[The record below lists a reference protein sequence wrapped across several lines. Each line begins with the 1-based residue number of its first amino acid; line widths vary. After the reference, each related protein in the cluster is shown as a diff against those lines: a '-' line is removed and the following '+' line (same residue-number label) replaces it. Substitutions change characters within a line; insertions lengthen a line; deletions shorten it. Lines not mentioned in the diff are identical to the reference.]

1 MQFPLQKV
9 GDGGSFQQAGFS
21 YTNYEKLTGREA
33 MGKLQGADM
42 VTILINLFIKNKE
55 DVKDPKVRQQYG
67 MICGTVGIVLNVLL
81 FLGKF
86 LAGAVSHSISITA
99 DAFNNLSDAGSSC
112 VTLVGFKMA
121 GAKPDV
127 GHPFGHGRI
136 EYIAGL
142 IVSGAILLMA
152 VELVRTSVEKALH
165 PEPVEFKAL
174 TAVVLLVSILVKVYM
189 AYYNYRIGKKLGSA
203 AMRATATDSLSD
215 TCATTVVLL
224 SAIVGEVFGIQID
237 GFCGILVGLF
247 IFYAGVSAAKETLD
261 PLLGQAPEETLV
273 LQIEEIVL
281 SHQEVRGIHDLLV
294 HDYGPGRLM
303 ISLHAEV
310 PAEGDI
316 LELHDVIDNIEVE
329 LRRKLNCDAVIH
341 MDPVVTEDKHILYLK
356 QKVGEIIQGID
367 PVISMHDFRVVAGPT
382 HTNLIFDIVV
392 PYEYRLSDEA
402 LVGQI
407 QGRVAKDLGE
417 GHFVVIQVDKA
428 YCK

>member
-1 MQFPLQKV
+1 
-9 GDGGSFQQAGFS
+9 
-21 YTNYEKLTGREA
+21 
-33 MGKLQGADM
+33 M
-42 VTILINLFIKNKE
+42 VTILINLLIQNKE
-55 DVKDPKVRQQYG
+55 DVKNPKVRQQYG
-67 MICGTVGIVLNVLL
+67 MICGLVGIALNILL
-81 FLGKF
+81 FVGKF
-86 LAGAVSHSISITA
+86 AAGAISHSISITA

-152 VELVRTSVEKALH
+152 VELVRTSIDKVLH
-165 PEPVEFKAL
+165 PQPVEFKAL
-174 TAVVLLVSILVKVYM
+174 TAVVLLASILVKIYM
-189 AYYNYRIGKKLGSA
+189 AYYNYRIGKKLSSA
-203 AMRATATDSLSD
+203 AMRATATDSLGD
-215 TCATTVVLL
+215 TCATTVVLV
-224 SAIVGEVFGIQID
+224 SAIIGEAFHIQID
-237 GFCGILVGLF
+237 GYCGILVGLF

-273 LQIEEIVL
+273 RQIEEIVL
-281 SHQEVRGIHDLLV
+281 SHEEICGIHDLLV

-316 LELHDVIDNIEVE
+316 LELHDVIDNTEVE

-356 QKVGEIIQGID
+356 ENIEEIIKKID

-392 PYEYRLSDEA
+392 PYDYRISDEG

-407 QGRVAKDLGE
+407 QECAAKKLGE
-417 GHFVVIQVDKA
+417 GHFVVVQVDKA

>member
-1 MQFPLQKV
+1 
-9 GDGGSFQQAGFS
+9 
-21 YTNYEKLTGREA
+21 
-33 MGKLQGADM
+33 M
-42 VTILINLFIKNKE
+42 VTILINLLIQNKE
-55 DVKDPKVRQQYG
+55 DVKNPKVRQQYG
-67 MICGTVGIVLNVLL
+67 MICGLVGIALNILL
-81 FLGKF
+81 FVGKF
-86 LAGAVSHSISITA
+86 AAGAISHSISITA

-152 VELVRTSVEKALH
+152 VELVRTSIDKVLH
-165 PEPVEFKAL
+165 PQPVEFKAL
-174 TAVVLLVSILVKVYM
+174 TAVVLLASILVKIYM
-189 AYYNYRIGKKLGSA
+189 AYYNYRIGKKLSSA
-203 AMRATATDSLSD
+203 AMRATATDSLGD
-215 TCATTVVLL
+215 TCATTVVLA
-224 SAIVGEVFGIQID
+224 SAIIGEAFHIQID
-237 GFCGILVGLF
+237 GYCGILVGLF

-273 LQIEEIVL
+273 RQIEEIVL
-281 SHQEVRGIHDLLV
+281 SHEEICGIHDLLV

-316 LELHDVIDNIEVE
+316 LELHDVIDNTEVE

-356 QKVGEIIQGID
+356 ENIEEIIKKID

-392 PYEYRLSDEA
+392 PYDYRISDEG

-407 QGRVAKDLGE
+407 QECAAKKLGE
-417 GHFVVIQVDKA
+417 GHFVVVQVDKA

>member
-1 MQFPLQKV
+1 M
-9 GDGGSFQQAGFS
+9 
-21 YTNYEKLTGREA
+21 GR
-33 MGKLQGADM
+33 LQGADM
-42 VTILINLFIKNKE
+42 VTILINLLIQNKE
-55 DVKDPKVRQQYG
+55 DVKNPKVRQQYG
-67 MICGTVGIVLNVLL
+67 MICGLVGIALNILL
-81 FLGKF
+81 FVGKF
-86 LAGAVSHSISITA
+86 AAGAISHSISITA

-152 VELVRTSVEKALH
+152 VELVRTSIDKVLH
-165 PEPVEFKAL
+165 PQPVEFKAL
-174 TAVVLLVSILVKVYM
+174 TAVVLLASILVKIYM

-215 TCATTVVLL
+215 TCATTVVLA
-224 SAIVGEVFGIQID
+224 SAIIGEAFHIQID
-237 GFCGILVGLF
+237 GYCGILVGLF
-247 IFYAGVSAAKETLD
+247 IFYAGVSATKETLD
-261 PLLGQAPEETLV
+261 PLLGRAPEETLV
-273 LQIEEIVL
+273 RQIEEIVL
-281 SHQEVRGIHDLLV
+281 SHEEICGIHDLLV

-316 LELHDVIDNIEVE
+316 LELHDVIDNTEVE

-356 QKVGEIIQGID
+356 ENIEEIIKKID

-392 PYEYRLSDEA
+392 PYDYRISDEG

-407 QGRVAKDLGE
+407 QECAAKKLGE
-417 GHFVVIQVDKA
+417 GHFVVVQVDKA

>member
-1 MQFPLQKV
+1 
-9 GDGGSFQQAGFS
+9 
-21 YTNYEKLTGREA
+21 
-33 MGKLQGADM
+33 M
-42 VTILINLFIKNKE
+42 VTILINLLIQNKE
-55 DVKDPKVRQQYG
+55 DVKNPKVRQQYG
-67 MICGTVGIVLNVLL
+67 MICGLVGIVLNILL
-81 FLGKF
+81 FVGKF
-86 LAGAVSHSISITA
+86 LAGAISHSISITA

-152 VELVRTSVEKALH
+152 VELVRTSIDKDLH
-165 PEPVEFKAL
+165 PQPVEFKAL

-215 TCATTVVLL
+215 TCATTVVLA
-224 SAIVGEVFGIQID
+224 SAIIGEAFHIQID
-237 GFCGILVGLF
+237 GYCGILVGLF

-273 LQIEEIVL
+273 RQIEEIVL
-281 SHQEVRGIHDLLV
+281 SHEEICGIHDLLV

-316 LELHDVIDNIEVE
+316 LELHDVIDNTEVE

-356 QKVGEIIQGID
+356 ENIEEIIKKID

-392 PYEYRLSDEA
+392 PYDYRISDEG

-407 QGRVAKDLGE
+407 QECAAKKLGE
-417 GHFVVIQVDKA
+417 GHFVVVQVDKA

>member
-1 MQFPLQKV
+1 
-9 GDGGSFQQAGFS
+9 
-21 YTNYEKLTGREA
+21 

-42 VTILINLFIKNKE
+42 VTILINLLIQNKE
-55 DVKDPKVRQQYG
+55 DVKNPKVRQQYG
-67 MICGTVGIVLNVLL
+67 MICGLVGIALNILL
-81 FLGKF
+81 FVGKF
-86 LAGAVSHSISITA
+86 LAGAISHSISITA

-152 VELVRTSVEKALH
+152 VELVRTSIDKVLH
-165 PEPVEFKAL
+165 PQPVEFKAL

-215 TCATTVVLL
+215 TCATTVVLV
-224 SAIVGEVFGIQID
+224 SAIIGEAFHIQID
-237 GFCGILVGLF
+237 GYCGILVGLF

-273 LQIEEIVL
+273 RQIEEIVL
-281 SHQEVRGIHDLLV
+281 SHEEICGIHDLLV

-316 LELHDVIDNIEVE
+316 LELHDVIDNTEVE

-356 QKVGEIIQGID
+356 ENIEEIIKKID

-392 PYEYRLSDEA
+392 PYDYRISDEG

-407 QGRVAKDLGE
+407 QECAAKKLGE
-417 GHFVVIQVDKA
+417 GHFVVVQVDKA

>member
-1 MQFPLQKV
+1 M
-9 GDGGSFQQAGFS
+9 
-21 YTNYEKLTGREA
+21 E
-33 MGKLQGADM
+33 KLQGADM
-42 VTILINLFIKNKE
+42 VTILINLLIKEKD
-55 DVKDPKVRQQYG
+55 DVKNPAVRQQYG
-67 MICGTVGIVLNVLL
+67 MLCGTVGIVLNVLL

-86 LAGAVSHSISITA
+86 LAGAVSNSISVTA

-152 VELVRTSVEKALH
+152 VELVRTSADKIFH
-165 PEPVEFKAL
+165 PQKVEFRML
-174 TAVVLLVSILVKVYM
+174 TAAILLISILVKLYM
-189 AYYNYRIGKKLGSA
+189 AYYNYRIGKKVDSA

-215 TCATTVVLL
+215 TCATAVVLL
-224 SAIVGEVFGIQID
+224 SAIVAEVTGLQID
-237 GFCGILVGLF
+237 GYCGVLVGIF

-273 LQIEEIVL
+273 RQIEEIVL
-281 SHQEVRGIHDLLV
+281 SQEEICGIHDLLV

-310 PAEGDI
+310 PAEGNI
-316 LELHDVIDNIEVE
+316 LELHDVIDNTEVE

-341 MDPVVTEDKHILYLK
+341 MDPVVTEDEHVLNLQK
-356 QKVGEIIQGID
+356 QVGEIMKGID
-367 PVISMHDFRVVAGPT
+367 PVISMHDFRVVAGPS

-392 PYEYRLSDEA
+392 PYEYKISDEG
-402 LVGQI
+402 LTNQI
-407 QGRVAKDLGE
+407 QSRITRKLGE
-417 GHFVVIQVDKA
+417 SYFVVIQVDKA
-428 YCK
+428 YCKQE

>member
-1 MQFPLQKV
+1 M
-9 GDGGSFQQAGFS
+9 
-21 YTNYEKLTGREA
+21 GR
-33 MGKLQGADM
+33 LQGADM
-42 VTILINLFIKNKE
+42 VTILINLLIQNKE
-55 DVKDPKVRQQYG
+55 DVKNPKVRQQYG
-67 MICGTVGIVLNVLL
+67 MICGLVGIALNILL
-81 FLGKF
+81 FVGKF
-86 LAGAVSHSISITA
+86 AAGAISHSISITA

-152 VELVRTSVEKALH
+152 VELVRTSIDKVLH
-165 PEPVEFKAL
+165 PQPVEFKAL
-174 TAVVLLVSILVKVYM
+174 TAVVLLASILVKIYM
-189 AYYNYRIGKKLGSA
+189 AYYNYRIGKKLSSA
-203 AMRATATDSLSD
+203 AMRATATDSLGD
-215 TCATTVVLL
+215 TCATTVVLA
-224 SAIVGEVFGIQID
+224 SAIIGEAFHIQID
-237 GFCGILVGLF
+237 GYCGILVGLF

-273 LQIEEIVL
+273 RQIEEIVL
-281 SHQEVRGIHDLLV
+281 SHEEICGIHDLLV

-316 LELHDVIDNIEVE
+316 LELHDVIDNTEVE

-356 QKVGEIIQGID
+356 ENIEEIIKKID

-392 PYEYRLSDEA
+392 PYDYRISDEG

-407 QGRVAKDLGE
+407 QECAAKKLGE
-417 GHFVVIQVDKA
+417 GHFVVVQV
-428 YCK
+428 

>member
-1 MQFPLQKV
+1 M
-9 GDGGSFQQAGFS
+9 
-21 YTNYEKLTGREA
+21 GR
-33 MGKLQGADM
+33 LQGADM
-42 VTILINLFIKNKE
+42 VTILINLLIQNKE
-55 DVKDPKVRQQYG
+55 DVKNPKVRQQYG
-67 MICGTVGIVLNVLL
+67 MICGLVGIALNILL
-81 FLGKF
+81 FVGKF
-86 LAGAVSHSISITA
+86 AAGAISHSISITA

-152 VELVRTSVEKALH
+152 VELVRTSIDKVLH
-165 PEPVEFKAL
+165 PQPVEFKAL
-174 TAVVLLVSILVKVYM
+174 TAVVLLASILVKIYM
-189 AYYNYRIGKKLGSA
+189 AYYNYRIGKKLSSA
-203 AMRATATDSLSD
+203 AMRATATDSLGD
-215 TCATTVVLL
+215 TCATTVVLV
-224 SAIVGEVFGIQID
+224 SAIIGEAFHIQID
-237 GFCGILVGLF
+237 GYCGILVGLF

-273 LQIEEIVL
+273 RQIEEIVL
-281 SHQEVRGIHDLLV
+281 SHEEICGIHDLLV

-316 LELHDVIDNIEVE
+316 LELHDVIDNTEVE

-356 QKVGEIIQGID
+356 ENIEEIIKKID

-392 PYEYRLSDEA
+392 PYDYRISDEGF
-402 LVGQI
+402 VGQI
-407 QGRVAKDLGE
+407 QECAAKKLGE
-417 GHFVVIQVDKA
+417 GHFVVVQVDKA

>member
-1 MQFPLQKV
+1 
-9 GDGGSFQQAGFS
+9 
-21 YTNYEKLTGREA
+21 

-42 VTILINLFIKNKE
+42 VTILINLLIQNKE
-55 DVKDPKVRQQYG
+55 DVKNPKVRQQYG
-67 MICGTVGIVLNVLL
+67 MICGLVGIALNILL
-81 FLGKF
+81 FVGKF
-86 LAGAVSHSISITA
+86 LAGAISHSISITA

-152 VELVRTSVEKALH
+152 VELVRTSIDKVLH
-165 PEPVEFKAL
+165 PQPVEFKAL

-215 TCATTVVLL
+215 TCAKTVVLA
-224 SAIVGEVFGIQID
+224 SAIIGEAFHIQID
-237 GFCGILVGLF
+237 GYCGILVGLF

-273 LQIEEIVL
+273 RQIEEIVL
-281 SHQEVRGIHDLLV
+281 SHEEICGIHDLLV

-316 LELHDVIDNIEVE
+316 LELHDVIDNTEVE

-356 QKVGEIIQGID
+356 ENIEEIIKKID

-392 PYEYRLSDEA
+392 PYDYRISDEG

-407 QGRVAKDLGE
+407 QECAAKKLGE
-417 GHFVVIQVDKA
+417 GHFVVVQVDKA

>member
-1 MQFPLQKV
+1 
-9 GDGGSFQQAGFS
+9 
-21 YTNYEKLTGREA
+21 
-33 MGKLQGADM
+33 M
-42 VTILINLFIKNKE
+42 VTILINLLIQNKE
-55 DVKDPKVRQQYG
+55 DVKNPKVRQQYG
-67 MICGTVGIVLNVLL
+67 MICGLVGIALNILL
-81 FLGKF
+81 FVGKF
-86 LAGAVSHSISITA
+86 LAGAISHSISITA

-152 VELVRTSVEKALH
+152 VELVRTSIDKVLH
-165 PEPVEFKAL
+165 PQPVEFKAL

-215 TCATTVVLL
+215 TCATTVVLV
-224 SAIVGEVFGIQID
+224 SAIIGEAFHIQID
-237 GFCGILVGLF
+237 GYCGILVGLF

-273 LQIEEIVL
+273 RQIEEIVL
-281 SHQEVRGIHDLLV
+281 SHEEICGIHDLLV

-316 LELHDVIDNIEVE
+316 LELHDVIDNTEVE

-356 QKVGEIIQGID
+356 ENIEEIIKKID

-392 PYEYRLSDEA
+392 PYDYRISDEG

-407 QGRVAKDLGE
+407 QECAAKKLGE
-417 GHFVVIQVDKA
+417 GHFVVVQVDKA

>member
-1 MQFPLQKV
+1 
-9 GDGGSFQQAGFS
+9 
-21 YTNYEKLTGREA
+21 
-33 MGKLQGADM
+33 M
-42 VTILINLFIKNKE
+42 VTILINLLIQNKE
-55 DVKDPKVRQQYG
+55 DVKNPKVRQQYG
-67 MICGTVGIVLNVLL
+67 MICGLVGIALNILL
-81 FLGKF
+81 FVGKF
-86 LAGAVSHSISITA
+86 LAGAISHSISITA

-152 VELVRTSVEKALH
+152 VELVRTSIDKVLH
-165 PEPVEFKAL
+165 PQPVEFKAL

-215 TCATTVVLL
+215 TCATTVVLA
-224 SAIVGEVFGIQID
+224 SAIIGEAFHIQID
-237 GFCGILVGLF
+237 GYCGILVGLF

-273 LQIEEIVL
+273 RQIEEIVL
-281 SHQEVRGIHDLLV
+281 SHEEICGIHDLLV

-316 LELHDVIDNIEVE
+316 LELHDVIDNTEVE

-356 QKVGEIIQGID
+356 ENIEEIIKKID

-392 PYEYRLSDEA
+392 PYDYRISDEG

-407 QGRVAKDLGE
+407 QECAAKKLGE
-417 GHFVVIQVDKA
+417 GHFVVVQVDKA

>member
-1 MQFPLQKV
+1 
-9 GDGGSFQQAGFS
+9 
-21 YTNYEKLTGREA
+21 

-42 VTILINLFIKNKE
+42 VTILINLLIQNKE
-55 DVKDPKVRQQYG
+55 DVKNPKVRQQYG
-67 MICGTVGIVLNVLL
+67 MICGLVGIALNILL
-81 FLGKF
+81 FVGKF
-86 LAGAVSHSISITA
+86 LAGAISHSISITA

-152 VELVRTSVEKALH
+152 VELVRTSIDKVLH
-165 PEPVEFKAL
+165 PQPVEFKAL

-215 TCATTVVLL
+215 TCATTVVLA
-224 SAIVGEVFGIQID
+224 SAIIGEAFHIQID
-237 GFCGILVGLF
+237 GYCGILVGLF

-273 LQIEEIVL
+273 RQIEEIVL
-281 SHQEVRGIHDLLV
+281 SHEEICGIHDLLV

-316 LELHDVIDNIEVE
+316 LELHDVIDNTEVE

-356 QKVGEIIQGID
+356 ENIEEIIKKID

-392 PYEYRLSDEA
+392 PYDYRISDEG

-407 QGRVAKDLGE
+407 QECAAKKLGE
-417 GHFVVIQVDKA
+417 GHFVVVQVDKA

>member
-1 MQFPLQKV
+1 
-9 GDGGSFQQAGFS
+9 
-21 YTNYEKLTGREA
+21 

-42 VTILINLFIKNKE
+42 VTILINLLIQNKE
-55 DVKDPKVRQQYG
+55 DVKNPKVRQQYG
-67 MICGTVGIVLNVLL
+67 MICGLVGIVLNILL
-81 FLGKF
+81 FVGKF
-86 LAGAVSHSISITA
+86 LAGAISHSISITA

-152 VELVRTSVEKALH
+152 VELVRTSIDKVLH
-165 PEPVEFKAL
+165 PQPVEFKAL

-215 TCATTVVLL
+215 TCATTVVLV
-224 SAIVGEVFGIQID
+224 SAIIGEAFHIQID
-237 GFCGILVGLF
+237 GYCGILVGLF

-273 LQIEEIVL
+273 CQIEEIVL
-281 SHQEVRGIHDLLV
+281 SHEEICGIHDLLV

-316 LELHDVIDNIEVE
+316 LELHDVIDNTEVE

-356 QKVGEIIQGID
+356 ENIEEIIKKID
-367 PVISMHDFRVVAGPT
+367 PVISMHDFRVVVGPT

-392 PYEYRLSDEA
+392 PYDYRISDEG

-407 QGRVAKDLGE
+407 QECAAKKLGE
-417 GHFVVIQVDKA
+417 GHFVVVQVDKA

>member
-1 MQFPLQKV
+1 
-9 GDGGSFQQAGFS
+9 
-21 YTNYEKLTGREA
+21 
-33 MGKLQGADM
+33 M
-42 VTILINLFIKNKE
+42 VTILINLLIQNKE
-55 DVKDPKVRQQYG
+55 DVKNPKVRQQYG
-67 MICGTVGIVLNVLL
+67 MICGLVGIALNILL
-81 FLGKF
+81 FVGKF
-86 LAGAVSHSISITA
+86 AAGAISHSISITA

-152 VELVRTSVEKALH
+152 VELVRTSIDKVLH
-165 PEPVEFKAL
+165 PQPVEFKAL
-174 TAVVLLVSILVKVYM
+174 TAVVLLASILVKIYM

-215 TCATTVVLL
+215 TCATTVVLA
-224 SAIVGEVFGIQID
+224 SAIIGEAFHIQID
-237 GFCGILVGLF
+237 GYCGILVGLF

-273 LQIEEIVL
+273 RQIEEIVL
-281 SHQEVRGIHDLLV
+281 SHEEICGIHDLLV

-316 LELHDVIDNIEVE
+316 LELHDVIDNTEVE

-356 QKVGEIIQGID
+356 ENIEEIIKKID

-392 PYEYRLSDEA
+392 PYDYRISDEG

-407 QGRVAKDLGE
+407 QECAAKKLGE
-417 GHFVVIQVDKA
+417 GHFVVVQVDKA